1 VTAAEIPFVWNPLVV
16 SPDGTLA
23 RAIQTACR
31 ELGMGEIA
39 VAAEYPQL
47 GEIASVVARR
57 HTNLVFIDLTSNQ
70 EHALLLVAEASATV
84 PVVALNRVK
93 DADLILRCV
102 RRGACEFLS
111 DISAASVRAV
121 FDRLG
126 RDRSSQA
133 HRRDGI
139 VYMVLPAKPGCGAS
153 TIAVHLALE
162 LRSGGQRKVLLV
174 DADALTASVGF
185 ILKLK
190 SEYHLEHVLRD
201 WSRMEDDLW
210 SRLVVAYSGMDVL
223 LAPED
228 PATRL
233 EIGAALAD
241 EMLAWWKQR
250 YDAVVLDLPDVR
262 SASDSGLLA
271 HADRT
276 LLITTNELAALHAAR
291 RAIEFLALPADRN
304 RRHLIVNRYAP
315 ALGLKKE
322 DLKAALPA
330 ELFAVLSNDHAAV
343 QEALLDGKPVAP
355 GSHFRASVEALC
367 RQLQGQPSA
376 HKPGGS
382 WLGFL
387 HHRK

>member
-1 VTAAEIPFVWNPLVV
+1 
-16 SPDGTLA
+16 
-23 RAIQTACR
+23 
-31 ELGMGEIA
+31 
-39 VAAEYPQL
+39 
-47 GEIASVVARR
+47 
-57 HTNLVFIDLTSNQ
+57 
-70 EHALLLVAEASATV
+70 
-84 PVVALNRVK
+84 
-93 DADLILRCV
+93 
-102 RRGACEFLS
+102 
-111 DISAASVRAV
+111 
-121 FDRLG
+121 
-126 RDRSSQA
+126 
-133 HRRDGI
+133 
-139 VYMVLPAKPGCGAS
+139 MVLPAKPGCGAS

-162 LRSGGQRKVLLV
+162 LRAGGRRKVLLV
-174 DADALTASVGF
+174 DTDVLTGSVAF

-233 EIGAALAD
+233 DIGAALAG
-241 EMLAWWKQR
+241 EMLAWWRQR

-291 RAIEFLALPADRN
+291 RAIEFLALPAADRN
-304 RRHLIVNRYAP
+304 RRHLIVNRYTP

-322 DLKAALPA
+322 DLKAALLA
-330 ELFAVLSNDHAAV
+330 EPFAVLSNDYAAV

-355 GSHFRASVEALC
+355 GSHFRVSIEALC

-376 HKPGGS
+376 HKLGGS
-382 WLGFL
+382 WLGFF